1 MKMFKL
7 GNEVFAFEDD
17 GSQDSWIT
25 PEMVPMT
32 KEEIDKHL
40 FPEKYMKPEE
50 LRAIYLASLKPL
62 TRRQF
67 KLVLLENGLLDKIS
81 ETIAKIT
88 DETLRMQIQIE
99 YEDSITFERDN
110 PSLIQLYKL
119 LGLKES
125 QVDRMWEQ
133 ALKL

>member
-1 MKMFKL
+1 MKYFKT
-7 GNEVFAFEDD
+7 NNSVFAFEDD

-25 PEMVPMT
+25 PEMVPMV
-32 KEEIDKHL
+32 EDEIDKHL

-50 LRAIYLASLKPL
+50 LRVIYLASLKPL

-67 KLVLLENGLLDKIS
+67 KLVLLEYGLLYKIS
-81 ETIAKIT
+81 DAIAKIT

-99 YEDSITFERDN
+99 YEDSITFERNN

-125 QVDRMWEQ
+125 QVDSMWEEG
-133 ALKL
+133 LKL